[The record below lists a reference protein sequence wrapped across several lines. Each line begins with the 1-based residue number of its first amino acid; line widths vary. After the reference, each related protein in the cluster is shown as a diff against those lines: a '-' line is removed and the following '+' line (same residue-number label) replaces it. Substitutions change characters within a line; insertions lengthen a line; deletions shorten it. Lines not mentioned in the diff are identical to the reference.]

1 MGKKTKKKSKKTSG
15 GWAADPAE
23 LLRIGPDFDLA
34 SFDRASTPGWEGDK
48 DSAAA
53 FMAQRGEQLSDLQ
66 ERLFADGKSGGT
78 RSVLLLLQGIDT
90 SGKGGIVRHVIGMV
104 DPQGVALASFG
115 VPTPEEAKHHHLWRI
130 RKQVPEPGKIGVFDR
145 SHYEQVLVVKV
156 DELEPPEVNE
166 KRYDELVTFDREI
179 IDGGT
184 TLIKVA
190 MMVSH
195 AEQGARL
202 QERLERPDKWWKYNT
217 GDVDV
222 RERWD
227 DYQAAY
233 AEMFARTS
241 VDDAPW
247 HIIPADRKWY
257 ARLAVT
263 ELLYGALTDL
273 DLGWPAADFDPKVEL
288 KRLAATTRT

>member
-1 MGKKTKKKSKKTSG
+1 MGKKRTKAAAGAWT
-15 GWAADPAE
+15 ADPVE
-23 LLRIGPDFDLA
+23 LLRVGQDFDLA
-34 SFDRASTPGWEGDK
+34 SFDRAGTPGWEGDK
-48 DSAAA
+48 HSAAA
-53 FMAQRGEQLSDLQ
+53 FMAERGEQLSDLQ

-115 VPTPEEAKHHHLWRI
+115 VPTAEEREHDHLWRI
-130 RKQVPEPGKIGVFDR
+130 RRQLPPAGKIGVFDR

-156 DELEPPEVNE
+156 DQLEPPELNE
-166 KRYDELVTFDREI
+166 TRYEELVAFDREI
-179 IDGGT
+179 IGNGT

-202 QERLERPDKWWKYNT
+202 QERLERPDKWWKYNP

-222 RERWD
+222 RQRWD
-227 DYQAAY
+227 AYQDAY

-241 VDDAPW
+241 VDEAPW
-247 HIIPADRKWY
+247 HVIPADRKWY

-263 ELLYGALTDL
+263 ELLHRALTEL
-273 DLGWPAADFDPKVEL
+273 ELGWPPADFDPKVEL
-288 KRLAATTRT
+288 ERLAATSRA

>member
-1 MGKKTKKKSKKTSG
+1 MGKKSRKQKASRG
-15 GWAADPAE
+15 GWTADPTQ
-23 LLRIGPDFDLA
+23 LLRVDQDFDLA
-34 SFDRASTPGWEGDK
+34 SFDRAGTPGWDGDK
-48 DSAAA
+48 HSAAA
-53 FMAQRGEQLSDLQ
+53 FMAERGEQLSDLQ
-66 ERLFADGKSGGT
+66 ERLFADGKSDGT

-104 DPQGVALASFG
+104 DPQGVSLASFG
-115 VPTPEEAKHHHLWRI
+115 VPTAQEREHDHLWRI
-130 RKQVPEPGKIGVFDR
+130 RRQLPPPGKIGVFDR

-156 DELEPPEVNE
+156 DQLEPPEVNE
-166 KRYDELVTFDREI
+166 TRYQELVSFDREI
-179 IDGGT
+179 IDSGT

-202 QERLERPDKWWKYNT
+202 RERLERPDKWWKYNP

-227 DYQAAY
+227 DYQDAY

-241 VDDAPW
+241 VDEAPW
-247 HIIPADRKWY
+247 HVIPADRKWY

-263 ELLYGALTDL
+263 ELLHSALTDL
-273 DLGWPAADFDPKVEL
+273 QLGWPPADFDPEVEL
-288 KRLAATTRT
+288 ERLAATSRA